1 MFKNEHF
8 ALDTYGFELD
18 ISKNAHWYLLNG
30 RFIMTMF
37 LKVCELIN
45 ISCKSIKFISLII
58 SLISLF
64 VSNIILNKNIE
75 KYINNKF
82 SYLISTII
90 IYSPFIFEFY
100 LFPEY
105 TGIMSFAILMS
116 ILAYTNITKFFDLNK
131 IKYLILSILFAFIS
145 VSSYQG
151 VIGCFI
157 ALSVFYIMINY
168 KSIKQFIIQ
177 NVICISIYG
186 GVSLISLIITKIYG
200 LARVSTTGYNLIQ
213 TIKNVFLGTI
223 RLIINTSY
231 VYPKYYFAL
240 IILLITIL
248 IIFHSIKTNNKKNI
262 ILTIYLIIMV
272 ILFSVAPQFLVR
284 YDTVWIVPRS
294 NISMGMLFGILCLTY
309 ISLNNGNDKYIYII
323 LGVTILSFVIQLI
336 GWYSIRNDH
345 YFINK
350 INNQEAKIIISE
362 IKNYELINNTKITKI
377 AVSNDQGIRYTVDG
391 VETTSGDVNVRA
403 FVFEWSLQDI
413 INYYSDKPYEFIKPT
428 EEFIEY
434 CSKNNWNELDLEQ
447 FKFDKDTLYMC
458 IY

>member
-1 MFKNEHF
+1 MKKIKVNLTIILSIIITLIIFFMFKNEHF

-30 RFIMTMF
+30 RFIMTIF

-157 ALSVFYIMINY
+157 ALSAFYIMINY

-200 LARVSTTGYNLIQ
+200 LARVSTTGYNL
-213 TIKNVFLGTI
+213 
-223 RLIINTSY
+223 Y
-231 VYPKYYFAL
+231 
-240 IILLITIL
+240 
-248 IIFHSIKTNNKKNI
+248 
-262 ILTIYLIIMV
+262 
-272 ILFSVAPQFLVR
+272 
-284 YDTVWIVPRS
+284 
-294 NISMGMLFGILCLTY
+294 
-309 ISLNNGNDKYIYII
+309 
-323 LGVTILSFVIQLI
+323 
-336 GWYSIRNDH
+336 
-345 YFINK
+345 
-350 INNQEAKIIISE
+350 
-362 IKNYELINNTKITKI
+362 
-377 AVSNDQGIRYTVDG
+377 
-391 VETTSGDVNVRA
+391 
-403 FVFEWSLQDI
+403 
-413 INYYSDKPYEFIKPT
+413 
-428 EEFIEY
+428 
-434 CSKNNWNELDLEQ
+434 
-447 FKFDKDTLYMC
+447 
-458 IY
+458 